1 MVVAVDACRV
11 AVGEAELDGVVP
23 HLCGGLS
30 AWLGLEHGQRG
41 RWLECRSQLG
51 ERGLLF
57 PCVVTGGARTLL
69 AQISELV
76 VAGMPVGPGDVHTRA
91 ARNVDLDARW
101 FFSWVEGGRHGWVRD
116 QLLDLPAQQSPGGD
130 RKSTRLNSSH
140 EWISYAVF

>member
-41 RWLECRSQLG
+41 SWLECRSQLG

-76 VAGMPVGPGDVHTRA
+76 VTAMPIGRGSVHTCA
-91 ARNVDLDARW
+91 ARNEDPDARW
-101 FFSWVEGGRHGWVRD
+101 SFLW
-116 QLLDLPAQQSPGGD
+116 
-130 RKSTRLNSSH
+130 
-140 EWISYAVF
+140 